1 MNINKLMNNNTTLGT
16 PVREVIWES
25 VRLGKSLHTLVD
37 KSVDSSLYDSKWYQ
51 FWEPVIELTRIQI
64 NITL

>member
-1 MNINKLMNNNTTLGT
+1 MNNNTTLGT

-25 VRLGKSLHTLVD
+25 VRVGKPLHVLVD
-37 KSVDSSLYDSKWYQ
+37 KLVDKSLYDSKWNQ
-51 FWEPVIELTRIQI
+51 LWEPVRELARIQI